1 MPTDPK
7 SADSNTEQEIRPPAN
22 LSFEEI
28 VRLYQADV
36 RILARRH
43 FASPAEADDVAQ
55 EVFVQVY
62 RGLSRFRGDSSL
74 RTWIL
79 GIACNQIRVHIR
91 NESRRRQR
99 SEAVVPPE
107 FLESAAATVDLD
119 PFQTNDAAEEL
130 DALRDCMTRLNERQR
145 WFVDSFYF
153 QKHSAEVIAG
163 ECSLTPGAVRM
174 LLMRIRRQLAECIRF
189 KVTGGSEDQT

>member
-1 MPTDPK
+1 
-7 SADSNTEQEIRPPAN
+7 
-22 LSFEEI
+22 
-28 VRLYQADV
+28 
-36 RILARRH
+36 
-43 FASPAEADDVAQ
+43 
-55 EVFVQVY
+55 
-62 RGLSRFRGDSSL
+62 
-74 RTWIL
+74 
-79 GIACNQIRVHIR
+79 IRVHIR

>member
-22 LSFEEI
+22 SSFEEI

-43 FASPAEADDVAQ
+43 FANPAEADDVAQ

-79 GIACNQIRVHIR
+79 GIASNQIRVHIR

-107 FLESAAATVDLD
+107 LLESVATTMDLD

-130 DALRDCMTRLNERQR
+130 DTLRDCMTRLNERQR

>member
-7 SADSNTEQEIRPPAN
+7 SADSNAAEEIRPPAN
-22 LSFEEI
+22 SSFEEI

-43 FASPAEADDVAQ
+43 FANPAEADDVAQ

-107 FLESAAATVDLD
+107 LLESAATTVDLD
-119 PFQTNDAAEEL
+119 PFHTNDAAEEL

-145 WFVDSFYF
+145 WLVDSFYF

>member
-1 MPTDPK
+1 LPTDPK
-7 SADSNTEQEIRPPAN
+7 SADSNAAEEIRPPAN
-22 LSFEEI
+22 SSFEEI

-79 GIACNQIRVHIR
+79 GIASNQIRVHIR

-107 FLESAAATVDLD
+107 LLESVATTMDLD

-130 DALRDCMTRLNERQR
+130 DTLRDCMTRLNERQR